1 MTTLEVGK
9 KLVEL
14 CTAGKAHE
22 AKETLYSQDICSSE
36 AGGPP
41 GQPRTVQGLKAIM
54 AKSQWWQDN
63 HTIHSAS
70 CEGPWPHDDQF
81 IVRFKFDVT
90 FKPENKRF
98 VMEEA
103 ALYTVS
109 NGKIIREKFF
119 YAVG

>member
-14 CTAGKAHE
+14 CSVGKMHE
-22 AKETLYSQDICSSE
+22 AAETLYSQDISSLE

-41 GQPRTVQGLKAIM
+41 GQPREVSGMKAII
-54 AKSQWWQDN
+54 AKGQWWESN
-63 HTIHSAS
+63 HTVHSAS
-70 CEGPWPHDDQF
+70 VEGPWPCDNQF
-81 IVRFKFDVT
+81 IVKFKFDVT

-98 VMEEA
+98 TMEEA

-109 NGKIIREKFF
+109 NGKIVREVFF
-119 YAVG
+119 YSMG